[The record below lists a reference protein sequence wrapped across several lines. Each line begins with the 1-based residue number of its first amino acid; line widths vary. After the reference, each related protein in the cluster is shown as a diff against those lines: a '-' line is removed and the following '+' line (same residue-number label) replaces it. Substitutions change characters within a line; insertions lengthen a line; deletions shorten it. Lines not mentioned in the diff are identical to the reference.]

1 MDKINMDL
9 LQKKRFK
16 VKFTVMTTNGLVLPL
31 DTAIRRIRITNDFT
45 NNVMPEYR
53 VIMSLP
59 PEIILQIQEDYE
71 KVVFEMEVQTRKH
84 EEELETSGRQKT
96 EEERKKERIFDP
108 FMGKTLLKPLLSDK
122 GLLYVPPVRGLED
135 SSESN
140 GFKALRYEMILVPV
154 NSLKSNKGVDSGV
167 LRNATVTEA
176 LLVMASKAK
185 AKLYLSPPDN
195 NTRYDQIVL
204 YPGNLYSNI
213 YHINNNY
220 GIYRDDIKIYS
231 NEDMVIVGPMS
242 KGTTMDR
249 GVMNIQVNFPRAK
262 GDDIR
267 YGSYDTLD
275 PEGSGRI
282 KNIVVNSNNV
292 AITDNS
298 ALASELSGS
307 RQYVTNR
314 TIYGLDENMYSQD
327 HMDRDGLVNKARVY
341 ENVYS
346 NSFALE
352 GFIKN
357 NTKPRIVTI
366 NYKDIN
372 IKPMDAYKRF
382 YVKFNDHNY
391 RRYNARYKCIGMTT
405 EFEMTT
411 KNQCMISGLIKL
423 RYDDPD
429 GMDSEDI

>member
-53 VIMSLP
+53 VIMNLP
-59 PEIILQIQEDYE
+59 PEIILQIQEDYD
-71 KVVFEMEVQTRKH
+71 KVVFEMEVQSRFH
-84 EEELETSGRQKT
+84 EEELNSEKAKT
-96 EEERKKERIFDP
+96 EAERKRERLFDP

-122 GLLYVPPVRGLED
+122 GLLYVPPARGLND
-135 SSESN
+135 DSESN
-140 GFKALRYEMILVPV
+140 GFKNIRYEMILVPV

-185 AKLYLSPPDN
+185 TKLYLSPPDN

-220 GIYRDDIKIYS
+220 GIYKDDIKIYS

-242 KGTTMDR
+242 KGTSMDR
-249 GVMNIQVNFPRAK
+249 GTVNIQVNFPRNK
-262 GDDIR
+262 GDNIQ
-267 YGSYDTLD
+267 YGAYDALD

-282 KNIVVNSNNV
+282 KNMVVNSNNV
-292 AITDNS
+292 AVTDNS

-307 RQYVTNR
+307 RQHVTNR
-314 TIYGLDENMYSQD
+314 TIYGLDENMYYQD
-327 HMDRDGLVNKARVY
+327 HLDRDGVVNKARVY
-341 ENVYS
+341 ENIYS
-346 NSFALE
+346 NSYALE
-352 GFIKN
+352 SFIKN
-357 NTKPRIVTI
+357 NTKPRLVTI
-366 NYKDIN
+366 NYKDVD

-382 YVKFNDHNY
+382 HVKFDDHNY
-391 RRYNARYKCIGMTT
+391 SRYNAKYKCIGMTT
-405 EFEMTT
+405 EFEMTNRNHCT
-411 KNQCMISGLIKL
+411 ISGLIKL
-423 RYDDPD
+423 RYEEPD
-429 GMDSEDI
+429 DSE

>member
-53 VIMSLP
+53 VIMNLP
-59 PEIILQIQEDYE
+59 PEIILQIQEDYD
-71 KVVFEMEVQTRKH
+71 KVVFEMEVQSRFH
-84 EEELETSGRQKT
+84 EEELNSEKAKT
-96 EEERKKERIFDP
+96 EAERKRERLFDP

-122 GLLYVPPVRGLED
+122 GLLYVPPARGLD
-135 SSESN
+135 DDSESN
-140 GFKALRYEMILVPV
+140 GFKNIRYEMILVPV
-154 NSLKSNKGVDSGV
+154 SSLQSNKGVDSGV

-185 AKLYLSPPDN
+185 TKLYLSPPDN

-220 GIYRDDIKIYS
+220 GIYKDDIKIYS

-242 KGTTMDR
+242 KGTSMDR
-249 GVMNIQVNFPRAK
+249 GVVNIQVNFPRNK
-262 GDDIR
+262 GDNIQ
-267 YGSYDTLD
+267 YGAYDALD

-282 KNIVVNSNNV
+282 KNMVVNSNNV

-307 RQYVTNR
+307 RQHVTNR

-327 HMDRDGLVNKARVY
+327 HLDRDGVVNKARVY
-341 ENVYS
+341 ENIYS
-346 NSFALE
+346 NSYALE
-352 GFIKN
+352 SFIKN
-357 NTKPRIVTI
+357 NTKPRLVTI
-366 NYKDIN
+366 NYKDVD

-382 YVKFNDHNY
+382 HVKFDDHNY
-391 RRYNARYKCIGMTT
+391 SRYNAKYKCIGMTT
-405 EFEMTT
+405 EFEMTNRNHCT
-411 KNQCMISGLIKL
+411 ISGLIKL
-423 RYDDPD
+423 RYEEPD
-429 GMDSEDI
+429 DSE

>member
-53 VIMSLP
+53 VIMNLP
-59 PEIILQIQEDYE
+59 PEIILQIQEDYD
-71 KVVFEMEVQTRKH
+71 KVVFEMEVQSRFH
-84 EEELETSGRQKT
+84 EEELNSEKAKT
-96 EEERKKERIFDP
+96 EAERKRERLFDP

-122 GLLYVPPVRGLED
+122 GLLYVPPARGLD
-135 SSESN
+135 DDSESN
-140 GFKALRYEMILVPV
+140 GFKNIRYEMILVPV
-154 NSLKSNKGVDSGV
+154 NSLQSNKGVDSGV
-167 LRNATVTEA
+167 LRNTTVTEA

-185 AKLYLSPPDN
+185 TKLYLSPPDN

-220 GIYRDDIKIYS
+220 GIYKDDIKIYS

-242 KGTTMDR
+242 KGTSMDR
-249 GVMNIQVNFPRAK
+249 GTVNIQVNFPRNK
-262 GDDIR
+262 GDNIQ
-267 YGSYDTLD
+267 YGAYDTLD

-282 KNIVVNSNNV
+282 KNMVVNSNNV

-307 RQYVTNR
+307 RQHVTNR

-327 HMDRDGLVNKARVY
+327 HLDRDGVVNKARVY
-341 ENVYS
+341 ENIYS
-346 NSFALE
+346 NSYALE
-352 GFIKN
+352 SFIKN
-357 NTKPRIVTI
+357 NTKPRLVTI
-366 NYKDIN
+366 NYKDVD

-382 YVKFNDHNY
+382 HVKFDDHNY
-391 RRYNARYKCIGMTT
+391 SRYNAKYKCIGMTT
-405 EFEMTT
+405 EFEMTNRNHCT
-411 KNQCMISGLIKL
+411 ISGLIKL
-423 RYDDPD
+423 RYEDQD
-429 GMDSEDI
+429 DSE

>member
-53 VIMSLP
+53 VIMNLP
-59 PEIILQIQEDYE
+59 PEIILQIQEDYD
-71 KVVFEMEVQTRKH
+71 KVVFEMEVQSRFH
-84 EEELETSGRQKT
+84 EEELNSEKAKT
-96 EEERKKERIFDP
+96 EAERKRERLFDP

-122 GLLYVPPVRGLED
+122 GLLYVPPARGLD
-135 SSESN
+135 DDSESN
-140 GFKALRYEMILVPV
+140 GFKNIRYEMILVPV

-185 AKLYLSPPDN
+185 TKLYLSPPDN

-220 GIYRDDIKIYS
+220 GIYKDDIKIYS

-242 KGTTMDR
+242 KGTSMDR
-249 GVMNIQVNFPRAK
+249 GVVNIQVNFPRNK
-262 GDDIR
+262 GDNIQ
-267 YGSYDTLD
+267 YGAYDALD

-282 KNIVVNSNNV
+282 KNMVVNSNNV
-292 AITDNS
+292 AVTDNS

-307 RQYVTNR
+307 RQHVTNR
-314 TIYGLDENMYSQD
+314 TIYGLDENMYYQD
-327 HMDRDGLVNKARVY
+327 HLDRDGVVNKARVY
-341 ENVYS
+341 ENIYS
-346 NSFALE
+346 NSYALE
-352 GFIKN
+352 SFIKN
-357 NTKPRIVTI
+357 NTKPRLVTI
-366 NYKDIN
+366 NYKDVD

-382 YVKFNDHNY
+382 HVKFDDHNY
-391 RRYNARYKCIGMTT
+391 SRYNAKYKCIGMTT
-405 EFEMTT
+405 EFEMTNRNHCT
-411 KNQCMISGLIKL
+411 ISGLIKL
-423 RYDDPD
+423 RYEEPD
-429 GMDSEDI
+429 DSE

>member
-53 VIMSLP
+53 VIMNLP
-59 PEIILQIQEDYE
+59 PEIILQIQEDYD
-71 KVVFEMEVQTRKH
+71 KVVFEMEVQSRFH
-84 EEELETSGRQKT
+84 EEELNSEKAKT
-96 EEERKKERIFDP
+96 EAERKRERLFDP

-122 GLLYVPPVRGLED
+122 GLLYVPPARGLD
-135 SSESN
+135 DDSESN
-140 GFKALRYEMILVPV
+140 GFKNIRYEMILVPV

-185 AKLYLSPPDN
+185 TKLYLSPPDN

-220 GIYRDDIKIYS
+220 GIYKDDIKIYS

-242 KGTTMDR
+242 KGTNMDR
-249 GVMNIQVNFPRAK
+249 GVVNIQVNFPRNK
-262 GDDIR
+262 GDNIQ
-267 YGSYDTLD
+267 YGAYDALD

-282 KNIVVNSNNV
+282 KNMVVNSNNV

-307 RQYVTNR
+307 RQHVTNR

-327 HMDRDGLVNKARVY
+327 HLDRDGVVNKARVY
-341 ENVYS
+341 ENIYS
-346 NSFALE
+346 NSYALE
-352 GFIKN
+352 SFIKN
-357 NTKPRIVTI
+357 NTKPRLVTI
-366 NYKDIN
+366 NYKDVD

-382 YVKFNDHNY
+382 HVKFDDHNY
-391 RRYNARYKCIGMTT
+391 SRYNAKYKCIGMTT
-405 EFEMTT
+405 EFEMTNRNHCT
-411 KNQCMISGLIKL
+411 ISGLIKL
-423 RYDDPD
+423 RYEEPD
-429 GMDSEDI
+429 DSE

>member
-53 VIMSLP
+53 VIMNLP
-59 PEIILQIQEDYE
+59 PEIILQIQEDYD
-71 KVVFEMEVQTRKH
+71 KVVFEMEVQSRFH
-84 EEELETSGRQKT
+84 EEELNSEKAKT
-96 EEERKKERIFDP
+96 EAERKRERLFDP

-122 GLLYVPPVRGLED
+122 GLLYVPPARGLD
-135 SSESN
+135 DDSESN
-140 GFKALRYEMILVPV
+140 GFKNIRYEMILVPV
-154 NSLKSNKGVDSGV
+154 NSLQSNKGVDSGV

-185 AKLYLSPPDN
+185 TKLYLSPPDN

-220 GIYRDDIKIYS
+220 GIYKDDIKIYS

-242 KGTTMDR
+242 KGTSMDR
-249 GVMNIQVNFPRAK
+249 GVVNIQVNFPRNK
-262 GDDIR
+262 GDNIQ
-267 YGSYDTLD
+267 YGAYDALD

-282 KNIVVNSNNV
+282 KNMVVNSNNV

-307 RQYVTNR
+307 RQHVTNR

-327 HMDRDGLVNKARVY
+327 HLDRDGVVNKARVY
-341 ENVYS
+341 ENIYS
-346 NSFALE
+346 NSYALE
-352 GFIKN
+352 SFIKN
-357 NTKPRIVTI
+357 NTKPRLVTI
-366 NYKDIN
+366 NYKDVD

-382 YVKFNDHNY
+382 HVKFDDHNY
-391 RRYNARYKCIGMTT
+391 SRYNAKYKCIGMTT
-405 EFEMTT
+405 EFEMTNRNRCT
-411 KNQCMISGLIKL
+411 ISGLIKL
-423 RYDDPD
+423 RYEEPD
-429 GMDSEDI
+429 DSE

>member
-53 VIMSLP
+53 VIMNLP
-59 PEIILQIQEDYE
+59 PEIILQIQEDYD
-71 KVVFEMEVQTRKH
+71 KVVFEMEVQSRFH
-84 EEELETSGRQKT
+84 EEELNSEKAKT
-96 EEERKKERIFDP
+96 EAERKRERLFDP

-122 GLLYVPPVRGLED
+122 GLLYVPPARGLD
-135 SSESN
+135 DDSESN
-140 GFKALRYEMILVPV
+140 GFKNIRYEMILVPV

-185 AKLYLSPPDN
+185 TKLYLSPPDN

-220 GIYRDDIKIYS
+220 GIYKDDIKIYS

-242 KGTTMDR
+242 KGTSMDR
-249 GVMNIQVNFPRAK
+249 GVVNIQVNFPRNK
-262 GDDIR
+262 GDNIQ
-267 YGSYDTLD
+267 YGAYDALD

-282 KNIVVNSNNV
+282 KNMVVNSNNV

-307 RQYVTNR
+307 RQHVTNR

-327 HMDRDGLVNKARVY
+327 HLDRDGVVNKARVY
-341 ENVYS
+341 ENIYS
-346 NSFALE
+346 NSYALE
-352 GFIKN
+352 SFIKN
-357 NTKPRIVTI
+357 NTKPRLVTI
-366 NYKDIN
+366 NYKDVD

-382 YVKFNDHNY
+382 HVKFDDHNY
-391 RRYNARYKCIGMTT
+391 SRYNAKYKCIGMTT
-405 EFEMTT
+405 EFEMTNRNHCT
-411 KNQCMISGLIKL
+411 ISGLIKL
-423 RYDDPD
+423 RYEEPD
-429 GMDSEDI
+429 DSE

>member
-53 VIMSLP
+53 VIMNLP
-59 PEIILQIQEDYE
+59 PEIILQIQEDYD
-71 KVVFEMEVQTRKH
+71 KVVFEMEVQSRFH
-84 EEELETSGRQKT
+84 EEELNSEKSKT
-96 EEERKKERIFDP
+96 EAERKRERLFDP

-122 GLLYVPPVRGLED
+122 GLLYVPPARGLD
-135 SSESN
+135 DDSESN
-140 GFKALRYEMILVPV
+140 GFKNIRYEMILVPV
-154 NSLKSNKGVDSGV
+154 NSLQSNKGVDSGV

-185 AKLYLSPPDN
+185 TKLYLSPPDN

-220 GIYRDDIKIYS
+220 GIYKDDIKIYS

-242 KGTTMDR
+242 KGTSMDR
-249 GVMNIQVNFPRAK
+249 GTVNIQVNFPRNK
-262 GDDIR
+262 GDNIQ
-267 YGSYDTLD
+267 YGAYDTLD

-282 KNIVVNSNNV
+282 KNMVVNSNNV

-307 RQYVTNR
+307 RQHVTNR

-327 HMDRDGLVNKARVY
+327 HLDRDGVVNKARVY
-341 ENVYS
+341 ENIYS
-346 NSFALE
+346 NSYALE
-352 GFIKN
+352 SFIKN
-357 NTKPRIVTI
+357 NTKPRLVTI
-366 NYKDIN
+366 NYKDVD

-382 YVKFNDHNY
+382 HVKFDDHNY
-391 RRYNARYKCIGMTT
+391 SRYNAKYKCIGMTT
-405 EFEMTT
+405 EFEMTNRNHCT
-411 KNQCMISGLIKL
+411 ISGLIKL
-423 RYDDPD
+423 RYEEPD
-429 GMDSEDI
+429 DSE